1 MVNDV
6 HVFKLRRNR
15 KEEAVVITSTNTG
28 HEHRTRTQDTNTG
41 QFELINGNPLCN
53 SNIFKRRVLGTFN
66 FSRD

>member
-15 KEEAVVITSTNTG
+15 KEEAVVITST
-28 HEHRTRTQDTNTG
+28 ETG

-53 SNIFKRRVLGTFN
+53 CNIFKRRVLGTFN